1 MSRTGL
7 RGSLAVV
14 GVEIAYVTLTA
25 GVYAGMQQKALGI
38 RRRWLGDLIVVL
50 GVPGLSQA
58 LDWTAHRVTG
68 ACVTSRATLAV
79 SVFAA
84 ISALFHLHVMR
95 NGVFLTGTG
104 RSLSDDF
111 RRMPRLVAGFV
122 VRPVVLLSALTSRLA
137 RTIESEAAL

>member
-1 MSRTGL
+1 
-7 RGSLAVV
+7 
-14 GVEIAYVTLTA
+14 
-25 GVYAGMQQKALGI
+25 
-38 RRRWLGDLIVVL
+38 
-50 GVPGLSQA
+50 
-58 LDWTAHRVTG
+58 
-68 ACVTSRATLAV
+68 LAV

-84 ISALFHLHVMR
+84 ISAVFHLHVMR

-122 VRPVVLLSALTSRLA
+122 VRPVVLLSAFTSRLA